1 MCVLKRKY
9 ASVTGYRNGV
19 DNAEKVAVVS
29 LCSDWLHPDELFIT
43 VWAFIDV
50 RQWSLWHSERKWPH
64 VMALDSSFRARTFP
78 EVRAVVPLP
87 FHGNWHRGE
96 VALFGNDLIRGPFT
110 THVTRNRDSVL
121 FFMEIQ
127 TESLRKLQF
136 TSATTI
142 SKTSKDFRSVVY
154 ILLGQKRKI
163 LRFTVMMLSQV
174 YIPVLK
180 RNLSGA

>member
-1 MCVLKRKY
+1 M
-9 ASVTGYRNGV
+9 
-19 DNAEKVAVVS
+19 
-29 LCSDWLHPDELFIT
+29 
-43 VWAFIDV
+43 
-50 RQWSLWHSERKWPH
+50 
-64 VMALDSSFRARTFP
+64 
-78 EVRAVVPLP
+78 
-87 FHGNWHRGE
+87 
-96 VALFGNDLIRGPFT
+96 
-110 THVTRNRDSVL
+110 TRNRDSVL